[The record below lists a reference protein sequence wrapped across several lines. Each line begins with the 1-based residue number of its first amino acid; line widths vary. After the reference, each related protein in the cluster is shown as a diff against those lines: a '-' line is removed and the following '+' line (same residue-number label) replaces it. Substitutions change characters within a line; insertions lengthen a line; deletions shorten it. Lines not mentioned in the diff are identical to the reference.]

1 MNIKNEK
8 ATIYHFDVYR
18 LEDSDEFYEI
28 GGEEYFEKGIC
39 LIEWG
44 ELIPDA
50 LPKERIT
57 IKFEENTE
65 SENYRNIEMIANG
78 KRYEKILEKM
88 GD

>member
-1 MNIKNEK
+1 MK
-8 ATIYHFDVYR
+8 YLVQH
-18 LEDSDEFYEI
+18 L
-28 GGEEYFEKGIC
+28 EEYFEKGIC
-39 LIEWG
+39 LIEWR

-50 LPKERIT
+50 LPKEGIT